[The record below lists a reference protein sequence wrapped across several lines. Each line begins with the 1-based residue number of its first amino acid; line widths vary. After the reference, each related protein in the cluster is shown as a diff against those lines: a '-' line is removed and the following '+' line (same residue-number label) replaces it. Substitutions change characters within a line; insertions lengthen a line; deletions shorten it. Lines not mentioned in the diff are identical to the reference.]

1 MTIAETY
8 IERTPESA
16 RLTSRAERVMPGGD
30 TRAAGFHRPYPLT
43 MAAGDGARLTDVDG
57 HRYWDLSSN
66 FTSLVH
72 GHRYPPI
79 VDAVQ
84 RSARTGGAWP
94 ARNVEQ
100 LELAEALVDRV
111 ASVDQ
116 VRFCNSGS
124 EATMLAMQLA
134 RVVTGRHSILMARFG
149 YHGAHE
155 IFERATFDGQI
166 HVPGPNLTFAAD
178 YGDTKAFEALL
189 DKHGSEIAAVFLE
202 PVMGAAG
209 IVSAPPEFYDRVAR
223 RAHEVGAL
231 FVLDEVISFRL
242 AVGGHQSVLDI
253 SPDLTTFAKV
263 IGGGFPAGA
272 LGGRADLMERLDPQ
286 AGKMYHSGTFN
297 GNPMTCAAG
306 LVSVNEL
313 TALRIAEMDRLG
325 AQLEARL
332 VSAATR
338 CGVAF
343 SCRRVGSLMN
353 IYLLDVAPE
362 TNAARTDGSLM
373 SRLHLAGMNHGLYF
387 ASRGMLV
394 MSTVMDAAAIDDIGD
409 RFSAAFI
416 DLAAEM

>member
-1 MTIAETY
+1 
-8 IERTPESA
+8 
-16 RLTSRAERVMPGGD
+16 
-30 TRAAGFHRPYPLT
+30 
-43 MAAGDGARLTDVDG
+43 
-57 HRYWDLSSN
+57 
-66 FTSLVH
+66 
-72 GHRYPPI
+72 
-79 VDAVQ
+79 
-84 RSARTGGAWP
+84 
-94 ARNVEQ
+94 
-100 LELAEALVDRV
+100 
-111 ASVDQ
+111 
-116 VRFCNSGS
+116 
-124 EATMLAMQLA
+124 MLAMQLA
-134 RVVTGRHSILMARFG
+134 RVGTGRHSILMARFG